1 MIFSD
6 QNEQEVGVDEN
17 QPPPNDSQLL
27 KTLQE
32 ANASFVKNSKSK
44 NTIRKYDAQV
54 NRFNEFLDSR
64 GEQRSVQDLPRKM
77 LEQYISF
84 YIMELKQLKGG
95 EYQITALN
103 ANISSLLC
111 GLKERGVDCTGL
123 KNVADMAAAKRK
135 DLVAKGMGNRP
146 NRADLVTWAME
157 EEMWRTGALGD
168 QNPQVNN

>member
-1 MIFSD
+1 MNLWFFSD
-6 QNEQEVGVDEN
+6 QNEEEAEN
-17 QPPPNDSQLL
+17 EPPPDDNQLL
-27 KTLQE
+27 KKLQE

-44 NTIRKYDAQV
+44 NTIRKYDSQV
-54 NRFNEFLDSR
+54 NRFKDFLDSR
-64 GEQRSVQDLPRKM
+64 GELRNVQDLPRQM

-84 YIMELKQLKGG
+84 FIMELRPIKGG

-111 GLKERGVDCTGL
+111 GLKERGVNCTGL

-157 EEMWRTGALGD
+157 EEMWKRGALGD

>member
-1 MIFSD
+1 M
-6 QNEQEVGVDEN
+6 
-17 QPPPNDSQLL
+17 
-27 KTLQE
+27 
-32 ANASFVKNSKSK
+32 
-44 NTIRKYDAQV
+44 
-54 NRFNEFLDSR
+54 
-64 GEQRSVQDLPRKM
+64 QDLPRQM

-84 YIMELKQLKGG
+84 FIMELRPIKGG

-111 GLKERGVDCTGL
+111 GLKERGVNCTGL

-146 NRADLVTWAME
+146 NRADLVTWAMG
-157 EEMWRTGALGD
+157 EEMWMTGALGD